1 MNKGLYNSPKFIQI
15 NEINRIVY
23 LLTNTTIMFITYI
36 KNILAIKVFW
46 KKNMKNIDFK
56 HTLIYISYFLF
67 SKNFHINMIDL
78 FNLLVCKFLH
88 RVMWG
93 KSGTEVIPALFSFLH
108 YSLISQKVMNEYLQ
122 SRQIWNLRDQ
132 RMKNSLVCPH
142 SKRVFFVYCTNR
154 KQRLLYRTIYFLSM
168 VHKGSLCDKSI
179 YDTGK

>member
-1 MNKGLYNSPKFIQI
+1 MNKSLYNSPKFIQI

-78 FNLLVCKFLH
+78 FNLLVYKFLH
-88 RVMWG
+88 TWQCCHIHIQLWG
-93 KSGTEVIPALFSFLH
+93 HYWIVHICNIIQKDDKFLQKLPMLKVLLLHGGTPNIICLKTYSFV
-108 YSLISQKVMNEYLQ
+108 STISQFPWGWSNIKY
-122 SRQIWNLRDQ
+122 
-132 RMKNSLVCPH
+132 
-142 SKRVFFVYCTNR
+142 
-154 KQRLLYRTIYFLSM
+154 
-168 VHKGSLCDKSI
+168 
-179 YDTGK
+179 

>member
-1 MNKGLYNSPKFIQI
+1 
-15 NEINRIVY
+15 
-23 LLTNTTIMFITYI
+23 
-36 KNILAIKVFW
+36 
-46 KKNMKNIDFK
+46 
-56 HTLIYISYFLF
+56 
-67 SKNFHINMIDL
+67 
-78 FNLLVCKFLH
+78 
-88 RVMWG
+88 MWG

-132 RMKNSLVCPH
+132 RKKNSLVCPH

-179 YDTGK
+179 SNTGKWYMGHVNIEHFVHFHVSFVEIGRKLKKLLKKLCCEVNPSPQLFCRRSAD